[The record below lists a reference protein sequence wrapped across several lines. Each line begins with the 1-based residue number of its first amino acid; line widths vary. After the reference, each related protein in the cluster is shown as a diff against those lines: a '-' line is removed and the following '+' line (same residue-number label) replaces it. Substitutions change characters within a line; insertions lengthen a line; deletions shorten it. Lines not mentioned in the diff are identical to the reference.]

1 MRKTLT
7 AAFTPDLDDGEPH
20 LTSDAALR
28 APQNLSAIDI
38 PAADKAR
45 RAQAARRKATEAE
58 LAHPEMQTLQ
68 PAAPAYFNAWRD
80 TVLQRVGEVL
90 KS

>member
-7 AAFTPDLDDGEPH
+7 AAFTPDPDDSEPH
-20 LTSDAALR
+20 LTSDAALH
-28 APQNLSAIDI
+28 APQNLDI

-58 LAHPEMQTLQ
+58 LAHPEMQALQ
-68 PAAPAYFNAWRD
+68 SAAPAYFNAWHD
-80 TVLQRVGEVL
+80 SASA